1 MHELALSGRVDPCP
15 CGSLDIDVVGGKELR
30 IRTVEVQ

>member
-1 MHELALSGRVDPCP
+1 MHELALRGAGRPCP

-30 IRTVEVQ
+30 IETVEVQ